1 MIPDSCRSNFQPFY
15 LHPPHAILSL
25 RSLSRRKSGREVA
38 ESLAGRLPF
47 WASPL
52 PSQARQCIRPY
63 RVHHFLN
70 YGLVVR
76 FRLLLTPPL
85 DDAVA
90 FSYGHPVFCPT
101 GTSTPLLVR
110 TLRRTRG
117 GAPTSL
123 RLPNTKNAIQNQR
136 PLELQ
141 KIGGN
146 AGGEMTEAARLK
158 ANFKRHSTSPE
169 LSEASLGPGSLRS
182 AAG

>member
-110 TLRRTRG
+110 TLRREEGRISEATAFCG
-117 GAPTSL
+117 G
-123 RLPNTKNAIQNQR
+123 RLWNSC
-136 PLELQ
+136 PLGDRTLP
-141 KIGGN
+141 G
-146 AGGEMTEAARLK
+146 AGGSRDDAQASGAVLVAATPRCEIFALD
-158 ANFKRHSTSPE
+158 
-169 LSEASLGPGSLRS
+169 LQ
-182 AAG
+182 